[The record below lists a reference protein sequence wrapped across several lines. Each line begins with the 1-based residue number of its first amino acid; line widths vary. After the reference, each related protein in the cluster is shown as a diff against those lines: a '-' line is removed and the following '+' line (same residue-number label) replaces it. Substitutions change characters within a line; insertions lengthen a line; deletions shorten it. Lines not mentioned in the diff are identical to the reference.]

1 MTNVPKF
8 LKQIGTKLH
17 DLVYDNN
24 SAKRYLTPEEAKQA
38 ADNAQIAMKRMNE
51 NLAWAQIQ
59 VNAEIEMIRMLPEGD
74 PRIKQH
80 RNKLK
85 LRLVTQQYME
95 KMAMTMEMV
104 NSQIELSQM
113 TAEMGTALKDANA
126 AINTYNRDMPRFTGF
141 VRDFMK
147 TVAPMNQALNG
158 GLDEM
163 SKALDELCGM
173 TLDGVFSEEEIDRM
187 IAGTP
192 VKAEPAVAKAP
203 VAAEPVAQPVA
214 AAPVAP
220 AKPAANDLLASIEA
234 ELGSWK
240 SKNT

>member
-1 MTNVPKF
+1 MTNVPKI
-8 LKQIGTKLH
+8 LKQIGSKLH

-24 SAKRYLTPEEAKQA
+24 SAKRYLSPEEAQKA
-38 ADNAQIAMKRMNE
+38 ADNAKVALQKMND

-59 VNAEIEMIRMLPEGD
+59 VNSEIEMIRMLPQGD

-95 KMAMTMEMV
+95 KMTMTMEMV

-113 TAEMGTALKDANA
+113 TSEMGAALKDANA
-126 AINTYNRDMPRFTGF
+126 AIGTYNQDMPRFTGF

-173 TLDGVFSEEEIDRM
+173 TLDGVFSEEDIDRM

-192 VKAEPAVAKAP
+192 AK
-203 VAAEPVAQPVA
+203 AEPVAS
-214 AAPVAP
+214 AAPAAPEQTTQAAAP
-220 AKPAANDLLASIEA
+220 AKPAASANDLLASIEA